1 MPSPVISNQ
10 GIKLYLTLEQVEDS
24 HYILQN
30 YNLELDY
37 LEWLDIQRK
46 IKSQDQIAPAAECG

>member
-1 MPSPVISNQ
+1 MPSPVISHQ

-24 HYILQN
+24 PYILQN

>member
-24 HYILQN
+24 PYILQN

-46 IKSQDQIAPAAECG
+46 IKSQD